1 MRINKLIYIT
11 FLGVFSAQSS
21 WAESNISKEL
31 EAKLMKNKPKANTAN
46 LFIQNSK
53 AQENEQELLKSL
65 KRYEII
71 LAKENK
77 PENIFSIE
85 LNRTVCYLQ
94 LARINRIKSGG
105 KKLDAVEENYLRK
118 STSTIEKLLK
128 YEKLSNEVKAQLKYF
143 QGIALLD
150 LSMKEISRN
159 AFETAID
166 LNPNASYFPSL
177 SLYLADLLYD
187 ENELEKAKVAY
198 KRFYE
203 RLSIDEKNLADYKT
217 AWINLNQSKI
227 DEALEIFIKLI
238 QESKSSSIVQDSS
251 LSLAVAWSDKYQEDE
266 ILQKITELK
275 TSEEKK
281 IKILQSIY
289 DNFLKS
295 PNRTHRKIWE
305 RILKFEIKEEGI
317 TKLLSNEM
325 ELLSFKEKLT
335 SDLEFLSVLIKYI
348 DDNFET
354 IKKYQKINLKAL
366 GQDLENLISK
376 LTNLYQNQKETNN
389 YEALIKSLELYLK
402 FNNFDHQVEIAS
414 VYIDLLNE
422 NKESEKLVS
431 FCYEVIKNPKL
442 KSLKN
447 KAKLLILIDLEN
459 KYLANTSQYQTK
471 FFNLVRV
478 YLEDAKADQWQA
490 VATKFYSYLIK
501 TKNFEEVEGYIS
513 LINKVFPSDESF
525 IKLIS
530 VKYEQKKCGEII
542 ELLIKSENLKPE
554 LIDYKRECYLM
565 LATEAKK
572 DLKNFPEYRR
582 YINEFIKLADNKKKD
597 LAETDFLLT
606 VNKVVK
612 SKYPEISKHVS
623 SLEFEELLNITYFDR
638 RFRDEFFPM
647 YQYKIDRFIEE
658 GNYVDLNK
666 LLDGCD
672 KVKICEPNLKFF
684 QKVNAFK
691 KLDEDVF
698 SDQLIAIKLDND
710 NLPYVSLLNPEIII
724 DKTIRNEIN
733 IDRKYVLV
741 ASRLVGVDLQDEQ
754 NKFLYDKIEALLPKD
769 ELKAVNINSLKVL
782 SNVKIPEYK
791 TRHKLKD
798 TDVMGLMTKVQ
809 KTRPAILADLSNESL
824 SSKKIILQKAIEI
837 ENKMVQVITLS
848 PIPKNLDA
856 SKKSEYED
864 GLKQLAEEFV
874 KQSAA
879 YTQALS
885 QVEAQIDIRN
895 KEKEDVVSLK
905 VPKDKNDWNIIDP
918 IPENFAIEKYLSEK
932 KFYTAFFYL
941 DYLNSQGKLDSNTYF
956 FWRSFIL
963 FSSASIRNKSNQ
975 MISYILN
982 EFNAN
987 KLESMIA
994 TWKSGS
1000 KK

>member
-1 MRINKLIYIT
+1 MRINKLLYFSI
-11 FLGVFSAQSS
+11 LGILVSQNS
-21 WAESNISKEL
+21 WAEGNISKEL
-31 EAKLMKNKPKANTAN
+31 ESKLMKNKPKSNSAN

-53 AQENEQELLKSL
+53 VQENEQELLKSL

-71 LAKENK
+71 LAKETK
-77 PENIFSIE
+77 PENVFAIE

-105 KKLDAVEENYLRK
+105 KKLDSVEENYLRRA
-118 STSTIEKLLK
+118 TSTIEKLLK
-128 YEKLSNEVKAQLKYF
+128 YENLNNEVKAQLKYF

-159 AFETAID
+159 SFEIAVD
-166 LNPNASYFPSL
+166 LNPNASYVPSL

-187 ENELEKAKVAY
+187 ENELEKAKLAY
-198 KRFYE
+198 RRFYD
-203 RLSIDEKNLADYKT
+203 RLSPDEKNLADYKT

-266 ILQKITELK
+266 ILQKISELK
-275 TSEEKK
+275 ASEEKK

-325 ELLSFKEKLT
+325 ELLSFKEKVT
-335 SDLEFLSVLIKYI
+335 TDLEFLNVLIKYI
-348 DDNFET
+348 EDNFEA

-376 LTNLYQNQKETNN
+376 LTNLYQGKKEPNN
-389 YEALIKSLELYLK
+389 YAALIKSLELYLK
-402 FNNFDHQVEIAS
+402 FNDFDHQVEIAS

-422 NKESEKLVS
+422 NKENEKLVS

-442 KSLKN
+442 KSLKS

-459 KYLANTSQYQTK
+459 KYLANPGQYQTK

-478 YLEDAKADQWQA
+478 YLEDAKAEQWQT

-501 TKNFEEVEGYIS
+501 SKSYEEAEGYIS
-513 LINKVFPSDESF
+513 LINKVFPSEESF
-525 IKLIS
+525 VKLIS
-530 VKYEQKKCGEII
+530 VKYEQKKCIEII
-542 ELLIKSENLKPE
+542 ELLTKKEILRPE
-554 LIDYKRECYLM
+554 LNDYKRECYLQ
-565 LATEAKK
+565 LATESKK
-572 DLKNFPEYRR
+572 DLKNFPDYRK
-582 YINEFIKLADNKKKD
+582 YINEFIKLADDKKKD
-597 LAETDFLLT
+597 LAETDYLLT
-606 VNKVVK
+606 VNKVVN
-612 SKYPEISKHVS
+612 SKDPEVVKHFS
-623 SLEFEELLNITYFDR
+623 TLEYEELLNNTYFDR
-638 RFRDEFFPM
+638 RFRDEFFPL
-647 YQYKIDRFIEE
+647 YQYKIDRFIED
-658 GNYVDLNK
+658 GNYVELNK
-666 LLDGCD
+666 LLDGCE
-672 KVKICEPNLKFF
+672 KVKICEPNLKFL

-691 KLDEDVF
+691 KLDDEILT
-698 SDQLIAIKLDND
+698 DQTIAIKLDND

-724 DKTIRNEIN
+724 DKTMRNEVN
-733 IDRKYVLV
+733 LDHKYILV

-754 NKFLYDKIEALLPKD
+754 NKFLYDKVEKLLPKE
-769 ELKAVNINSLKVL
+769 ELKLITLNSLKVL
-782 SNVKIPEYK
+782 NGVKLPEFK

-798 TDVMGLMTKVQ
+798 TEVLALMNKVQ
-809 KTRPAILADLSNESL
+809 KTRSVVLTDLPSVSLLAQ
-824 SSKKIILQKAIEI
+824 KMILQKAIEI

-848 PIPKNLDA
+848 PIPKNLDS
-856 SKKSEYED
+856 SKKSEYEE
-864 GLKQLAEEFV
+864 GLKQLSEEFV
-874 KQSAA
+874 KQSEA
-879 YTQALS
+879 YSQALS
-885 QVEAQIDIRN
+885 KVDEQIDIRN
-895 KEKEDVVSLK
+895 KEKEEVLSLK
-905 VPKDKNDWNIIDP
+905 VPKAKIDWNVVDP
-918 IPENFAIEKYLSEK
+918 IPENLSIEKYINEK
-932 KFYTAFFYL
+932 KYYTAFFYL
-941 DYLNSQGKLDSNTYF
+941 DFLNSQGKLSSNEYF

-963 FSSASIRNKSNQ
+963 FSSANSRNKSDQ
-975 MISYILN
+975 MINYILN

-987 KLESMIA
+987 KLETMITA
-994 TWKSGS
+994 WKSGS